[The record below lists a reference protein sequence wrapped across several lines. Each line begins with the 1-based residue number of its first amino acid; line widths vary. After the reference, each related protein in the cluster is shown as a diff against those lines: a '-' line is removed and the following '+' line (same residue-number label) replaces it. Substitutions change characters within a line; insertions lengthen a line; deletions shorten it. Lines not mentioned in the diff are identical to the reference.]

1 MPSWLYIMTFKQKIK
16 SHYIQLLEAKIL
28 TLQNQIADLT
38 TDAQNDAKGSA
49 GDKHETALAMMHLE
63 QEKLNQK
70 LAENLTQKSIL
81 EAIDCSVLHKVIA
94 LGSLVKA
101 NEIYFFI
108 ATALPQITLDG
119 ATVFGVSPQA
129 PIGVQFMGKKAG
141 DCIQVNAITYKIES
155 VF

>member
-1 MPSWLYIMTFKQKIK
+1 MIFKQKIK

-49 GDKHETALAMMHLE
+49 GDKYETALAMMHLE

-70 LAENLTQKSIL
+70 LAESLNQKNIL
-81 EAIDCSVLHKVIA
+81 EAIDCSVSHKVIA

-108 ATALPQITLDG
+108 ATALPQITLEG
-119 ATVFGVSPQA
+119 ANVFGVSPQA
-129 PIGVQFMGKKAG
+129 PIGMQFMGKKAG
-141 DCIQVNAITYKIES
+141 DCIQVNTITYKIES

>member
-1 MPSWLYIMTFKQKIK
+1 MTFKQKIK
-16 SHYIQLLEAKIL
+16 SHYIHLLEAKIL

-38 TDAQNDAKGSA
+38 KDAQNDAKGSA

-70 LAENLTQKSIL
+70 LAESLNQKSIL
-81 EAIDCSVLHKVIA
+81 EVIDSSVLHKVIA

-101 NEIYFFI
+101 NDIYFFI

-129 PIGVQFMGKKAG
+129 PIGVQFIGKKAG
-141 DCIQVNAITYKIES
+141 DSIQVNAITYKIES

>member
-1 MPSWLYIMTFKQKIK
+1 MTFKQKIK

-38 TDAQNDAKGSA
+38 ADAQNDAKGSA
-49 GDKHETALAMMHLE
+49 GDKHETALSMMHLE

-70 LAENLTQKSIL
+70 LAESLNQKNIL
-81 EAIDCSVLHKVIA
+81 EAIDCSVSHKVIA

-108 ATALPQITLDG
+108 ATALPQITLEG
-119 ATVFGVSPQA
+119 ATVFGVSLQS

-141 DCIQVNAITYKIES
+141 DCINVNTITYKIES

>member
-1 MPSWLYIMTFKQKIK
+1 MTFKQKIK

-38 TDAQNDAKGSA
+38 ADAQNDAKGSA

-70 LAENLTQKSIL
+70 LAESLNQKNIL
-81 EAIDCSVLHKVIA
+81 EAIDCSVSHKVIA

-108 ATALPQITLDG
+108 ATALSQITLDE
-119 ATVFGVSPQA
+119 ATVFGVSLQS

-141 DCIQVNAITYKIES
+141 DCINVNTITYKIES

>member
-1 MPSWLYIMTFKQKIK
+1 MTFKQKIK
-16 SHYIQLLEAKIL
+16 SHYIHLLEAKIL
-28 TLQNQIADLT
+28 TLQNQITDLT
-38 TDAQNDAKGSA
+38 TDAQNDAKGLA

-70 LAENLTQKSIL
+70 LAEISNQKSIL
-81 EAIDCSVLHKVIA
+81 EAIDCNVSHKVIA

-101 NEIYFFI
+101 NDIYFFI
-108 ATALPQITLDG
+108 ATALPQITLDE
-119 ATVFGVSPQA
+119 ATVFGVSSQS

-141 DCIQVNAITYKIES
+141 DSIQVNAITYKIDS

>member
-1 MPSWLYIMTFKQKIK
+1 MNFKQKIK

-70 LAENLTQKSIL
+70 LAEISNQKSIL
-81 EAIDCSVLHKVIA
+81 EAIDCSVSHKVIA

-101 NEIYFFI
+101 NDIYFFI
-108 ATALPQITLDG
+108 ATALPQVTLDG

-141 DCIQVNAITYKIES
+141 DSIQVNAITYKIES

>member
-1 MPSWLYIMTFKQKIK
+1 MTFKQKIK

-70 LAENLTQKSIL
+70 LAESFNQKIIL

-119 ATVFGVSPQA
+119 ATVFGVSPEA

-141 DCIQVNAITYKIES
+141 DSIQVNAITYKIES

>member
-1 MPSWLYIMTFKQKIK
+1 MTFKQKIK

-70 LAENLTQKSIL
+70 LAESLNQKNIL
-81 EAIDCSVLHKVIA
+81 EAIDCSVSHKVIA

-101 NEIYFFI
+101 NEIYVFI
-108 ATALPQITLDG
+108 ATALPQITLEG
-119 ATVFGVSPQA
+119 ATVFGVSLQS

-141 DCIQVNAITYKIES
+141 DCINVNTITYKIES

>member
-1 MPSWLYIMTFKQKIK
+1 MTFKQKIK
-16 SHYIQLLEAKIL
+16 SHYVQLLEAKIL

-49 GDKHETALAMMHLE
+49 GDKHETALAIMHLE

-70 LAENLTQKSIL
+70 LAESLNQKNIL
-81 EAIDCSVLHKVIA
+81 EAIDCSVSHKVIA

-108 ATALPQITLDG
+108 ATASPQITLEG
-119 ATVFGVSPQA
+119 ATVFGVSLQS

-141 DCIQVNAITYKIES
+141 DCINVNTITYKIES

>member
-1 MPSWLYIMTFKQKIK
+1 MTFKQKIK

-70 LAENLTQKSIL
+70 LAESLNQKNIL
-81 EAIDCSVLHKVIA
+81 EAIDCSVSHKVIA

-108 ATALPQITLDG
+108 ATALPQITLEG
-119 ATVFGVSPQA
+119 ATVFGVSLQS

-141 DCIQVNAITYKIES
+141 DCINVNTITYQIES

>member
-1 MPSWLYIMTFKQKIK
+1 MTFKQKIK
-16 SHYIQLLEAKIL
+16 SHYIQLLEAKIHA
-28 TLQNQIADLT
+28 LQNQIADLA

-63 QEKLNQK
+63 QEKRNQK
-70 LAENLTQKSIL
+70 LTEISNQKNIL
-81 EAIDCSVLHKVIA
+81 EVIDSSVLHKVIV
-94 LGSLVKA
+94 LGSMVKA

-119 ATVFGVSPQA
+119 ATVFGVSPEA

-141 DCIQVNAITYKIES
+141 DSIQVNAITYKIES

>member
-1 MPSWLYIMTFKQKIK
+1 VVKKMTLKQKIK

-28 TLQNQIADLT
+28 TLQNQITDLT

-63 QEKLNQK
+63 QEKRNQK
-70 LAENLTQKSIL
+70 LTEISNQKNIL
-81 EAIDCSVLHKVIA
+81 EVIDSSVSHKVIA

-108 ATALPQITLDG
+108 ATALPQIPLDG
-119 ATVFGVSPQA
+119 ATVFGVSPEA
-129 PIGVQFMGKKAG
+129 PIGVQFMEKKAG
-141 DCIQVNAITYKIES
+141 DSIQVNTITYKIES

>member
-1 MPSWLYIMTFKQKIK
+1 MKDFQQIKQQLQKACLLFVRNRLETVTIAIESNKKDLFSETK
-16 SHYIQLLEAKIL
+16 S
-28 TLQNQIADLT
+28 
-38 TDAQNDAKGSA
+38 SA

-70 LAENLTQKSIL
+70 LAESLNQKNIL
-81 EAIDCSVLHKVIA
+81 EAINCSVSHKVIV

-108 ATALPQITLDG
+108 ATALPQITLEG
-119 ATVFGVSPQA
+119 ANVFGVSPQA
-129 PIGVQFMGKKAG
+129 PIGMQFMGKKAG
-141 DCIQVNAITYKIES
+141 DCIQVNTITYKIES

>member
-1 MPSWLYIMTFKQKIK
+1 MTLKQKIK

-28 TLQNQIADLT
+28 TLQNQITDLT

-70 LAENLTQKSIL
+70 LAESLNQKSIL

-108 ATALPQITLDG
+108 ATALPQITLEG
-119 ATVFGVSPQA
+119 ANVFGVSPQA
-129 PIGVQFMGKKAG
+129 PIGVQFMCKKAG
-141 DCIQVNAITYKIES
+141 DSIQVNAITYKIDS

>member
-1 MPSWLYIMTFKQKIK
+1 MTFKQKIK

-28 TLQNQIADLT
+28 TLQNQITDLT

-63 QEKLNQK
+63 QEKRNQK
-70 LAENLTQKSIL
+70 LTEISNQKNIL
-81 EAIDCSVLHKVIA
+81 EVIDSSVLHKVIV
-94 LGSLVKA
+94 LGSMVKA

-119 ATVFGVSPQA
+119 ATVFGVSPEA

-141 DCIQVNAITYKIES
+141 DSIQVNAITYKIES

>member
-1 MPSWLYIMTFKQKIK
+1 MTFKQKIK

-28 TLQNQIADLT
+28 TLQNQISDLT
-38 TDAQNDAKGSA
+38 ADAQNDAKGSA

-70 LAENLTQKSIL
+70 LAESLNQKNIL

-119 ATVFGVSPQA
+119 ATFFGVSPQA

-141 DCIQVNAITYKIES
+141 DSIQVNTITYKIES

>member
-1 MPSWLYIMTFKQKIK
+1 MTFKQKIK

-28 TLQNQIADLT
+28 ALQNQIAYLT

-49 GDKHETALAMMHLE
+49 GDKHETALSMMHLE

-70 LAENLTQKSIL
+70 LAESLHQKSIL
-81 EAIDCSVLHKVIA
+81 DTIDCSVLHKVIA

-108 ATALPQITLDG
+108 ATALPQIALDE
-119 ATVFGVSPQA
+119 ATVFGVSLHA
-129 PIGVQFMGKKAG
+129 PIGVQFLGKKAG
-141 DCIQVNAITYKIES
+141 DCVQVNAITYKIDT